1 MNDPLNIWQPGGA
14 DTENV
19 DTQGTPVRL
28 RHPSDQQAVK
38 DQDKAKWPSGE
49 RSESKADAIRIRR
62 KHKKRHNRPGKD
74 NKLCQE
80 HRGREKTVVKDTDKA
95 KWPSGVSPKSKA
107 EAIRQWG
114 RVWMAVTGQTEPPAE
129 EHLVPGASLLL
140 MERSRRSGWHACV
153 I

>member
-1 MNDPLNIWQPGGA
+1 MNDPLNLWQPEGT
-14 DTENV
+14 DTESVN
-19 DTQGTPVRL
+19 TQEMPVGL
-28 RHPSDQQAVK
+28 RHPNDQQAVK
-38 DQDKAKWPSGE
+38 DRGKT
-49 RSESKADAIRIRR
+49 DAIRIRR
-62 KHKKRHNRPGKD
+62 EHKKHGRPRRD
-74 NKLCQE
+74 
-80 HRGREKTVVKDTDKA
+80 KTVVKDTGKA